1 MICNFKQNLYQRK
14 RKKNSKEKNFNI
26 YKLIS
31 NFSSIFLKIPSD
43 IFSILKQNSLLLL
56 RKGKKKNKMK
66 RNEVNWIWKKKKK
79 KKKKY
84 IKKKKKN
91 KNKKK

>member
-56 RKGKKKNKMK
+56 RKGKKKMK
-66 RNEVNWIWKKKKK
+66 WNEMKLIEFGKR
-79 KKKKY
+79 
-84 IKKKKKN
+84 KKKKN
-91 KNKKK
+91 